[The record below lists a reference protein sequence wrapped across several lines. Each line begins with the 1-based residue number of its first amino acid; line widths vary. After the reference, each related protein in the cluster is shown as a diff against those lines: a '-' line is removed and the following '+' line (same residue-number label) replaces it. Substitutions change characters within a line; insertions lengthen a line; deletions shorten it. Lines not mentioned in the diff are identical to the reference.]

1 MSYMKQLA
9 EMLGVKVGE
18 EFRVDK
24 GYDTWINYSH
34 NVVFTEDDR
43 FEVVGNPYFP
53 SDDLLLDVL
62 HGRLEVFKLSEPL
75 LTVEERKYLLMVTKL
90 YDEDTE
96 YVVKLPSAIT
106 NKEFLFI
113 SVKGTGN
120 ITLPLF
126 DKGTMY
132 KGLELEK
139 KYELEELS
147 L

>member
-75 LTVEERKYLLMVTKL
+75 LTVEERKYLLMVTKP
-90 YDEDTE
+90 YGEDTE
-96 YVVKLPSAIT
+96 YVVKLSSAIT

-113 SVKGTGN
+113 SVKDTGN

-126 DKGTMY
+126 EKGTMY
-132 KGLELEK
+132 KGLELNK

>member
-9 EMLGVKVGE
+9 EILGVKIGE

-24 GYDTWINYSH
+24 GYETWINYSH

-75 LTVEERKYLLMVTKL
+75 LTVEERKYLLMVTKP
-90 YDEDTE
+90 YKEDIE
-96 YVVKLPSAIT
+96 YVIKLESAMS
-106 NKEFLFI
+106 NREFLFI
-113 SVKGTGN
+113 VVKGAGN
-120 ITLPLF
+120 ISLPLYE
-126 DKGTMY
+126 KGTMY
-132 KGLELEK
+132 KGLELNK

>member
-9 EMLGVKVGE
+9 EILGVKVGE

-24 GYDTWINYSH
+24 GYETWINYSH

-90 YDEDTE
+90 YGEDTE
-96 YVVKLPSAIT
+96 YVVKLPSVIT

-113 SVKGTGN
+113 SVKDTGN

-126 DKGTMY
+126 EKGTMY
-132 KGLELEK
+132 KGLELNK

>member
-9 EMLGVKVGE
+9 EILGVKIGE

-24 GYDTWINYSH
+24 GYETWINYSH

-62 HGRLEVFKLSEPL
+62 HGRLEVFKLPEPL
-75 LTVEERKYLLMVTKL
+75 LTVEERKYLLMVTKP
-90 YDEDTE
+90 YKEDIE
-96 YVVKLPSAIT
+96 YVIKLEGAVT
-106 NKEFLFI
+106 GKESLFI
-113 SVKGTGN
+113 SVKDHGY
-120 ITLPLF
+120 ISFPLYE
-126 DKGTMY
+126 KGTMY
-132 KGLELEK
+132 KGLELNK
-139 KYELEELS
+139 KYEIEELS

>member
-9 EMLGVKVGE
+9 EILGVKIGE

-24 GYDTWINYSH
+24 GYETWINYSH

-75 LTVEERKYLLMVTKL
+75 LTVEERKYLLMVTKP
-90 YDEDTE
+90 YKEDIE
-96 YVVKLPSAIT
+96 YVIKLEGAVT
-106 NKEFLFI
+106 GKESLFI
-113 SVKGTGN
+113 SVKDYGY
-120 ITLPLF
+120 ISFPLF
-126 DKGTMY
+126 EKGTMY
-132 KGLELEK
+132 KGLELNK

>member
-9 EMLGVKVGE
+9 EMLGVKIGE

-75 LTVEERKYLLMVTKL
+75 LTVEERKYLLMITKP
-90 YDEDTE
+90 YKEDIE
-96 YVVKLPSAIT
+96 YVIKLEGAVT
-106 NKEFLFI
+106 GKESLFI
-113 SVKGTGN
+113 SVKDYGY
-120 ITLPLF
+120 ISFPLF
-126 DKGTMY
+126 EKGTMY
-132 KGLELEK
+132 KGLELNK

>member
-9 EMLGVKVGE
+9 EMLGVKIGE

-75 LTVEERKYLLMVTKL
+75 LTVEERKYLLMVTKP
-90 YDEDTE
+90 YKEDIE
-96 YVVKLPSAIT
+96 YVIKLEGAVT
-106 NKEFLFI
+106 GKESLFI
-113 SVKGTGN
+113 SVKDYGY
-120 ITLPLF
+120 ISFPLYE
-126 DKGTMY
+126 KGTKY
-132 KGLELEK
+132 KGLELNK
-139 KYELEELS
+139 KYEIEELS